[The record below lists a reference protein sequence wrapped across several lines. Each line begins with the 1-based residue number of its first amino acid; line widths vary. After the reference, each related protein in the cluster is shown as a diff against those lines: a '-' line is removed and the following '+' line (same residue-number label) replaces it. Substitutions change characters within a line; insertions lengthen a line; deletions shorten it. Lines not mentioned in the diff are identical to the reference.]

1 MKKIFIFLMA
11 AFTALPNNADA
22 EKGFKILGENISGC
36 GISPNGTLSERH

>member
-22 EKGFKILGENISGC
+22 EKGFKIISVRK
-36 GISPNGTLSERH
+36 ILTI